1 MTYWKG
7 IVLGVVQ
14 GLTEFLPISS
24 SGHLVLA
31 ESLLGLETPGVV
43 IEVVLHVAT
52 LLAVVLVYRRRLSE
66 LVVGAF
72 AGNRSTWRVIFLFGI
87 ATVPAAIV
95 GILYADFFE
104 RTFESLLVVGVS
116 FLVTGLVLW
125 STKWILKGG
134 RNPQLGV
141 PGAAAIGLAQAIAI
155 FPGIS
160 RSGST
165 VATGMWLGI
174 EPVRAAE
181 FSFILAIP
189 AIAGAA
195 VLQIPDLADGI
206 GGVGAGPLA
215 ASFVASLVSGIVAIK
230 LLISLLRSQAFHLFA
245 PYLWGLGALTTAW
258 ALIR

>member
-1 MTYWKG
+1 MSYWEG
-7 IVLGVVQ
+7 VVLGVVQ

-43 IEVVLHVAT
+43 VEVVLHVAT
-52 LLAVVLVYRRRLSE
+52 LLAVVLVYQRRLGE

-72 AGNRSTWRVIFLFGI
+72 VGNRSAWRAVFLLAV
-87 ATVPAAIV
+87 ATVPTTVV
-95 GILYADFFE
+95 GFLFADFFE
-104 RTFESLLVVGVS
+104 RTFESLFVVGVS

-125 STKWILKGG
+125 STKWVSKEG
-134 RNPQLGV
+134 RTAHPSV
-141 PGAAAIGLAQAIAI
+141 AGAAAIGLAQVMAI

-165 VATGMWLGI
+165 VATAMWIGI

-195 VLQIPDLADGI
+195 LLQIPDLADGV
-206 GGVGAGPLA
+206 GGVGTGQLA
-215 ASFVASLVSGIVAIK
+215 VGFFASVVSGIAAIK
-230 LLISLLRSQAFHLFA
+230 LSIALLRSQAFHFFA

>member
-1 MTYWKG
+1 M
-7 IVLGVVQ
+7 LGVVQ

-43 IEVVLHVAT
+43 VEVTLHVAT
-52 LLAVVLVYRRRLSE
+52 LLAVVLVYQRRLVGV
-66 LVVGAF
+66 VVGAI
-72 AGNRSTWRVIFLFGI
+72 AGNRAAWRVVALFSL
-87 ATVPAAIV
+87 ATLPAAIV
-95 GILYADFFE
+95 GVLFADFFE
-104 RTFESLLVVGVS
+104 RTFESLFVVGVS
-116 FLVTGLVLW
+116 FLVTGLILW
-125 STKWILKGG
+125 TTKW
-134 RNPQLGV
+134 V
-141 PGAAAIGLAQAIAI
+141 SEGAQTAQPSVAGALAIGLAQAVAI

-165 VATGMWLGI
+165 VATALWLRV

-195 VLQIPDLADGI
+195 VLQIPDLADGV
-206 GGVGAGPLA
+206 GGVGYGPLA
-215 ASFVASLVSGIVAIK
+215 LSFVASLVSGIAAIK
-230 LLISLLRSQAFHLFA
+230 LLIASLRSQAFHCFA
-245 PYLWGLGALTTAW
+245 PYLWGLGALTMAW

>member
-1 MTYWKG
+1 MSYWEG
-7 IVLGVVQ
+7 VVLGVVQ

-43 IEVVLHVAT
+43 VEVVLHVAT
-52 LLAVVLVYRRRLSE
+52 LLAVVLVYQRRLGE
-66 LVVGAF
+66 LVEGALV
-72 AGNRSTWRVIFLFGI
+72 GNRSAWRVVFLLAV
-87 ATVPAAIV
+87 ATVPTALV
-95 GILYADFFE
+95 GILFADFFE
-104 RTFESLLVVGVS
+104 GTFESLFVVGVS

-125 STKWILKGG
+125 STKWVSKEG
-134 RNPQLGV
+134 RTAHPGV
-141 PGAAAIGLAQAIAI
+141 AGAAAIGLAQVMAI

-165 VATGMWLGI
+165 VATAMWIGI

-195 VLQIPDLADGI
+195 LLQIPDLADGV
-206 GGVGAGPLA
+206 GGVGTGPLA
-215 ASFVASLVSGIVAIK
+215 VGFFASVVSGIAAIK
-230 LLISLLRSQAFHLFA
+230 LSIALLRSQAFHFFA

>member
-1 MTYWKG
+1 VTYWEG
-7 IVLGVVQ
+7 VVLGVVQ

-43 IEVVLHVAT
+43 VEVVLHVAT
-52 LLAVVLVYRRRLSE
+52 LLAVVLVYRRRLGE
-66 LVVGAF
+66 LVVGVF
-72 AGNRSTWRVIFLFGI
+72 AGNRSAWRVILLLGV

-95 GILYADFFE
+95 GVLFSDFFE

-116 FLVTGLVLW
+116 FIVTGLVLW
-125 STKWILKGG
+125 STKWVSKGG
-134 RNPQLGV
+134 RTTQPGLS
-141 PGAAAIGLAQAIAI
+141 GAATIGLAQAMAI

-165 VATGMWLGI
+165 VATAMWLGI

-195 VLQIPDLADGI
+195 VLQIPDLADGV

-215 ASFVASLVSGIVAIK
+215 VSFVASLIAGIAAIK
-230 LLISLLRSQAFHLFA
+230 LLIALLRSQAFHFFA

>member
-1 MTYWKG
+1 MTYWEG

-14 GLTEFLPISS
+14 GLTEFLPVSS

-43 IEVVLHVAT
+43 VEVALHVAT
-52 LLAVVLVYRRRLSE
+52 LLAVVLVYQRRLGE
-66 LVVGAF
+66 LLVGAF
-72 AGNRSTWRVIFLFGI
+72 AGSRSAWRVVFLLAV
-87 ATVPAAIV
+87 ATVPAAVV
-95 GILYADFFE
+95 GNLFAGFFE
-104 RTFESLLVVGVS
+104 WAFESLFIVGVG
-116 FLVTGLVLW
+116 FFVTGLVLW
-125 STKWILKGG
+125 STKRISKEG
-134 RNPQLGV
+134 RTTQPGLA
-141 PGAAAIGLAQAIAI
+141 GAAVIGLAQAMAI
-155 FPGIS
+155 SPGVS

-165 VATGMWLGI
+165 VATAMWLGV

-195 VLQIPDLADGI
+195 VLQIPDLADGV

-215 ASFVASLVSGIVAIK
+215 ASFVASLVSGIAAIK
-230 LLISLLRSQAFHLFA
+230 LLVALLRSQAFHFFA

>member
-1 MTYWKG
+1 MTYWEG
-7 IVLGVVQ
+7 VVLGVVQ

-43 IEVVLHVAT
+43 VEVVLHVAT
-52 LLAVVLVYRRRLSE
+52 LLAVVLVYQRRLGE
-66 LVVGAF
+66 LAAGAF
-72 AGNRSTWRVIFLFGI
+72 VGNRSAWRVVFLLAV
-87 ATVPAAIV
+87 ATVPTALV
-95 GILYADFFE
+95 GILFADFFE
-104 RTFESLLVVGVS
+104 RTFESLFVVGVS

-125 STKWILKGG
+125 STKWVSKEGQTAQ
-134 RNPQLGV
+134 PGV
-141 PGAAAIGLAQAIAI
+141 AGAAAIGLAQVMAI

-165 VATGMWLGI
+165 VATAMWIGI

-195 VLQIPDLADGI
+195 VLQIPDLADGVV
-206 GGVGAGPLA
+206 GVGTGPLA
-215 ASFVASLVSGIVAIK
+215 VGFFASLVSGITAIK
-230 LLISLLRSQAFHLFA
+230 LSIALLRSQAFHFFA

>member
-1 MTYWKG
+1 MSYWEG
-7 IVLGVVQ
+7 VVLGVVQ

-31 ESLLGLETPGVV
+31 ASLLGLETSGVV
-43 IEVVLHVAT
+43 VEVVLHVAT

-66 LVVGAF
+66 LAVGAF
-72 AGNRSTWRVIFLFGI
+72 AGDRSSWRVIFLLGV

-95 GILYADFFE
+95 GVLFADFFE

-125 STKWILKGG
+125 STKWVSKGG
-134 RNPQLGV
+134 RTAQPRV
-141 PGAAAIGLAQAIAI
+141 VGAAAIGLAQAIAI

-165 VATGMWLGI
+165 VATAMWLGV

-195 VLQIPDLADGI
+195 VLQIPDLADGV

-215 ASFVASLVSGIVAIK
+215 ASFVASLIAGVAAIK
-230 LLISLLRSQAFHLFA
+230 LLIALLRSRAFHFFA